1 MEYFCKKCNKQYASY
16 QSLWN
21 HKNTFHVLNEK
32 GKKEKEHICKF
43 CYKEFN
49 NRQTKWRHEKTC
61 NHHNETSE
69 LKNKIEKIEK
79 DMEKLKTEP
88 KIIAGGVCVPF
99 GTITN
104 NNTTNNTTNNIQYII
119 NSPTESCTSHLTFED
134 QKDILDKGLNSLG
147 YLIEMI
153 NFNKSVPENHSYC
166 VTAINDKHASVI
178 DEKTNKIIKT
188 DKIDLFDKVLVSNL
202 QTLEKIAN
210 NPIFSQEQHDK
221 YKGKIGYL
229 REIIFQNEK
238 FMKRYQ
244 NDINILSY
252 NNKEMVKDTWKKL
265 KEVDKVN
272 VKESNYKVMGF
283 DDLVKEIEKENNI
296 KIQQT
301 KSINEY
307 DSSDS
312 ELSESDTESND
323 SECEETIG
331 FVEIIINNKKYIIED
346 NKLYS
351 ITKTHEKGKLFG
363 IYVNGKIKKIN
374 AEKEIDL

>member
-21 HKNTFHVLNEK
+21 HKNIFHVQKEK
-32 GKKEKEHICKF
+32 EKKEKGHICKF

-88 KIIAGGVCVPF
+88 KI
-99 GTITN
+99 ITN

-265 KEVDKVN
+265 KEVDKVD
-272 VKESNYKVMGF
+272 VKELKYKVMGF
-283 DDLVKEIEKENNI
+283 DDLVQEIENENNTN
-296 KIQQT
+296 KIQQS
-301 KSINEY
+301 KSINDY

-312 ELSESDTESND
+312 ELSESDIESIE

-331 FVEIIINNKKYIIED
+331 FVEIKINNKKYIIEG

-351 ITKTHEKGKLFG
+351 ITKTNEKGRLIG
-363 IYVNGKIKKIN
+363 IYVNGKIKKLN
-374 AEKEIDL
+374 AVKEIEV

>member
-21 HKNTFHVLNEK
+21 HKNAFHAEK
-32 GKKEKEHICKF
+32 KKESKEKEHLCKF
-43 CYKEFN
+43 CNKEFN

-61 NHHNETSE
+61 KKQNESEE

-88 KIIAGGVCVPF
+88 KII
-99 GTITN
+99 T
-104 NNTTNNTTNNIQYII
+104 NNTTNNTTNIQYII
-119 NSPTESCTSHLTFED
+119 NPPTASCTTHLTFED

-153 NFNKSVPENHSYC
+153 NFNKSAPENHSYC

-210 NPIFSQEQHDK
+210 NPNFSQEQHDK

-229 REIIFQNEK
+229 RDMIFQNEK

-265 KEVDKVN
+265 KEVDKVD
-272 VKESNYKVMGF
+272 VKESKYKVMGF
-283 DDLVKEIEKENNI
+283 DDLVEEIERENNATN

-301 KSINEY
+301 KSINDY

-312 ELSESDTESND
+312 DFSESDIDSIESD
-323 SECEETIG
+323 CEETIG
-331 FVEIIINNKKYIIED
+331 FVEIKINNKKYIMEG
-346 NKLYS
+346 NKLFT
-351 ITKTHEKGKLFG
+351 ITKTNEKGKLCG

-374 AEKEIDL
+374 VNVVKEIDV